1 MKPCIFA
8 LFPLD
13 FHVLHGESHWMKT
26 NAVPIIAVDLQ
37 NCNISFAKNQKNL
50 NDRYRIKCKTVAP
63 QNNGATVLT
72 WISDL

>member
-26 NAVPIIAVDLQ
+26 NAV
-37 NCNISFAKNQKNL
+37 SYYS
-50 NDRYRIKCKTVAP
+50 R
-63 QNNGATVLT
+63 
-72 WISDL
+72 